1 MPERL
6 PRQLRILYELS
17 RVVQTGP
24 YSLLEVVERICTEVK
39 KDFGFATVRVLVD
52 DGERALLDA
61 ALHERRAVVRDEPVA
76 RRQDPEVD
84 SAPSVDRRSR
94 KARRPRIRRACC
106 SPV

>member
-24 YSLLEVVERICTEVK
+24 YSLLEVLERICTEVK

-61 ALHERRAVVRDEPVA
+61 ALHERRAVARDERAIRAAPLQLS
-76 RRQDPEVD
+76 RRLTSCP
-84 SAPSVDRRSR
+84 
-94 KARRPRIRRACC
+94 
-106 SPV
+106 